1 LAHEKATNKHTDKN
15 KKEYFTAENKK
26 YVEKYLAEKFSPEQI
41 VGRAIID
48 GISCVSHETIYKYI
62 WKDKKAN
69 GKRYRSL
76 RNKGKRYRK
85 RGGTKDTRGLIV
97 GRVDIA
103 QRPAIVDRWDRLG
116 DLEIDLV
123 IGKNHK
129 NHKRALLTINDRVT
143 GMLFMRKVSNK
154 LAIEIEKKQ

>member
-1 LAHEKATNKHTDKN
+1 VAQLTLVQRYEIPIGLSLNQPYSQIGSTIDKDKSVMSREIKRNSDARNGKYRAQLAHEKATNRHTDKN

-48 GISCVSHETIYKYI
+48 GISCVSHETIYQYI

-69 GKRYRSL
+69 GKRYKSL

-85 RGGTKDTRGLIV
+85 RGGTMDTRGLIV
-97 GRVDIA
+97 GRVDVA
-103 QRPAIVDRWDRLG
+103 
-116 DLEIDLV
+116 
-123 IGKNHK
+123 
-129 NHKRALLTINDRVT
+129 
-143 GMLFMRKVSNK
+143 
-154 LAIEIEKKQ
+154 